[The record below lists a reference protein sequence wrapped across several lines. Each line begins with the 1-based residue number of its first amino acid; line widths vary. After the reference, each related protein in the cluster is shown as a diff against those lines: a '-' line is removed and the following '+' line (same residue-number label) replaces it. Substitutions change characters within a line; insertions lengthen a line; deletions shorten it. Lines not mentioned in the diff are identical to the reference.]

1 MGDGSGEGD
10 DGSSRRRQRG
20 DGVIGF
26 RFQRAEAQGIERE
39 GGLFGFVAAGLKDG
53 EGDVFQDGERREEG
67 AGGKEEAEVFLPQ
80 LIDFCGGQAGD
91 LVVAEKDLPAVGRNK
106 ETEQVE
112 QQVFSAAVLAA
123 DGVETG
129 FGECRRGVED
139 LRCTFPPER
148 AGALQMAATEEG
160 RGHCAERAF
169 CVEYSEIA
177 GRICCVERVRSAR
190 SAAMTLANQ
199 ITVVRI
205 LLIPVFVVFAVYY
218 AASVRA
224 LAPEEWLR
232 WAAVAAFVIAAAS
245 DGLDGWIARRFNQR
259 SALGVV
265 LDPIADKGLLVTAII
280 TLSLYPWPVSL
291 PIWFPV
297 LVIARDAVILV
308 GCGLLKFFTGDI
320 EVRPSVLGKIATAL
334 QMAAVSWVL
343 LQVPHE
349 QWVVG
354 AAGLFT
360 LVSGLGYIW
369 RGMNAMEGA
378 EKAS

>member
-1 MGDGSGEGD
+1 MGDGAGEGD
-10 DGSSRRRQRG
+10 DGSSRCGQRG

-26 RFQRAEAQGIERE
+26 HFQRAEAQGVERA
-39 GGLFGFVAAGLKDG
+39 GGLFVFIAAGFEDW
-53 EGDVFQDGERREEG
+53 EGNVFQDGERRKEG
-67 AGGKEEAEVFLPQ
+67 AGGKEKSEVFWSQ
-80 LIDFCGGQAGD
+80 LIDFRGGQAGD
-91 LVVAEKDLPAVGRNK
+91 LVVAEKNLPAVGRH
-106 ETEQVE
+106 EEPEQVE

-139 LRCTFPPER
+139 LRCACAPER

-169 CVEYSEIA
+169 CVEHPQIA
-177 GRICCVERVRSAR
+177 GRICCVEMVGSAR

-320 EVRPSVLGKIATAL
+320 EVRPSVLGKVATAL

-343 LQVPHE
+343 LQIPHE

-360 LVSGLGYIW
+360 LLSGLGYIW
-369 RGMNAMEGA
+369 RGMNAMGGA
-378 EKAS
+378 ARAS